1 MTKCKIASSLIS
13 DRKRGRGF
21 DKSQTAKSS
30 DEFELVDCIAEL
42 SEFVPHRLAGTTP
55 SHVSML
61 LLVWQLRCQWEFDA
75 QVVRAFLPGSILW
88 NELALLEK
96 LGGSGVRVNLRIT
109 DAMLP

>member
-1 MTKCKIASSLIS
+1 
-13 DRKRGRGF
+13 
-21 DKSQTAKSS
+21 
-30 DEFELVDCIAEL
+30 
-42 SEFVPHRLAGTTP
+42 
-55 SHVSML
+55 ML

-75 QVVRAFLPGSILW
+75 QVVRAFLPGSILR